1 MTRSGSS
8 SCRQQLP
15 AGERPGPPRLPHR
28 LLLGRLLRADG
39 LHQDRG
45 DAEELQLPLPVRRRH
60 QRERGPADDQG
71 SGGAGGVPGRG
82 PLLQEERWVAG
93 RAGLC
98 MQK

>member
-1 MTRSGSS
+1 MTRFGSS

-71 SGGAGGVPGRG
+71 SGGAG
-82 PLLQEERWVAG
+82 
-93 RAGLC
+93 
-98 MQK
+98 